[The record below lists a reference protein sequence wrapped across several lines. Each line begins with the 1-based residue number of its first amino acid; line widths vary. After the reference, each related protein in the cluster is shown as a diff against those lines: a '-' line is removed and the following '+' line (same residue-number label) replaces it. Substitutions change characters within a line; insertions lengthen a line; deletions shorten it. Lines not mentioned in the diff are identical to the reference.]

1 MARPKKQTVDY
12 FPHNCKHGKT
22 IFILQQRYQSKGYA
36 FWFKLLEQLGSTD
49 GHFLDLSK
57 DDVLEFLAAE
67 TWFSP
72 TETLEVL
79 DLLARIDAIDQKLWE
94 SKVVW
99 SDNFMKGIEGV
110 YSKRTVSVPVKP
122 VSDTEN
128 PISDVDNPQSKVKEI
143 KVDKTKEKRKNSVT
157 LRAPTPAKI
166 AKEFFSDEVDHSE
179 LIDFFVS
186 KGISEEAVRQE
197 IQKFK
202 MYWTEPNKSGTKT
215 RWQMQKTF
223 EIRRRLFTWFNRANQ
238 SYSTS
243 QKETKGITI

>member
-1 MARPKKQTVDY
+1 MNEIERVETGFAQVKNEVLFDPKISLKA
-12 FPHNCKHGKT
+12 
-22 IFILQQRYQSKGYA
+22 KGLFAYIYA
-36 FWFKLLEQLGSTD
+36 KPSRWDFSGNRIAKEMKEGRKAIYSALNELEQEGYLLRQKQADGRVKYLVSFTKKPDAQNGHLAQKPDAQNGKEPKRQRAKSGS
-49 GHFLDLSK
+49 
-57 DDVLEFLAAE
+57 
-67 TWFSP
+67 
-72 TETLEVL
+72 
-79 DLLARIDAIDQKLWE
+79 
-94 SKVVW
+94 
-99 SDNFMKGIEGV
+99 
-110 YSKRTVSVPVKP
+110 
-122 VSDTEN
+122 
-128 PISDVDNPQSKVKEI
+128 ISNKELNKQRELI
-143 KVDKTKEKRKNSVT
+143 NKEC
-157 LRAPTPAKI
+157 TPAQI
-166 AKEFFSDEVDHSE
+166 AKEFFSDEADHSE